1 MPKVFDLIDVPHVT
15 AGAFVCVFSYVSEAL
30 LFNVFFYRHNNL
42 KPHTE
47 EQTHLQRMSARHRCC
62 R

>member
-1 MPKVFDLIDVPHVT
+1 MPKVFDLIDMPHVT
-15 AGAFVCVFSYVSEAL
+15 AGAFVGVFGYVSEAF
-30 LFNVFFYRHNNL
+30 LFYVFFYRHNL

-47 EQTHLQRMSARHRCC
+47 EQTHPQKMSAPHRCC